1 MKTKIYFVL
10 IIALI
15 ANACSKTDDAEP
27 SKTTVEKAS
36 IYVVPELGRMHNDML
51 NIYYSN
57 KIGKS
62 NQTLADKVAIIDAY
76 FVQNNILPLFSTCLD
91 SIPQLHDYVMLVNST
106 NPSLQDY
113 ANLFSQYRIEG
124 WSTEIDLQYQMDV
137 ISVLAEESDIDT
149 KIDGITDIK
158 QMIMVDALLD
168 EAIKTKFL
176 SSMDICI
183 SSLEY
188 WDNEQKGLPWYMK
201 DMMGA
206 VFALDSG
213 AAAWGGLMGGPAGA
227 GAVMLGCAAV
237 GSMV

>member
-1 MKTKIYFVL
+1 MKNLFL
-10 IIALI
+10 FLFIALI
-15 ANACSKTDDAEP
+15 ANACSKTNHFEP
-27 SKTTVEKAS
+27 SKDSAEKAPT
-36 IYVVPELGRMHNDML
+36 YVVSDLGRMHNEML
-51 NIYYSN
+51 DIYYSN
-57 KIGKS
+57 NIDKS

-76 FVQNNILPLFSTCLD
+76 FIENNISPLFSTCLD
-91 SIPQLHDYVMLVNST
+91 SIPQLQDYVMLVDST
-106 NPSLQDY
+106 NLSLQDY

-124 WSTEIDLQYQMDV
+124 WSTEKDLQYQMEV
-137 ISVLAEESDIDT
+137 ISVLAEESGIDT

-158 QMIMVDALLD
+158 QMIMVDTLLS
-168 EAIKTKFL
+168 EAIKTKYL

-188 WDNEQKGLPWYMK
+188 WDNEQKGLPWYVK

-213 AAAWGGLMGGPAGA
+213 AAAWGFLMGGGPAGA
-227 GAVMLGCAAV
+227 AAVMLGCAAI